1 MSFNVL
7 KKIKNQKKNIFFEIK
22 KKIKLNKTKDWIFS
36 NEIKHTTGKFFKIF
50 GYMVKTNF
58 PKKGFIINH

>member
-1 MSFNVL
+1 MSLNVL
-7 KKIKNQKKNIFFEIK
+7 EKIQKPKKKIFFLK

-50 GYMVKTNF
+50 GY
-58 PKKGFIINH
+58 I